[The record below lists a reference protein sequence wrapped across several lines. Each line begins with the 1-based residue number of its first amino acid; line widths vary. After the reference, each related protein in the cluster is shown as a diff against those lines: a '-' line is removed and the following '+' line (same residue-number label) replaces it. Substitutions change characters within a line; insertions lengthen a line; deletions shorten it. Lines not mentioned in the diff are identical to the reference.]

1 METAINVNT
10 ERKGKNA
17 NEVLEVVE
25 RMIQDGEDFKECNK
39 PYWWAV
45 QRKKWK
51 IRDVYKE
58 LSIFD
63 WWNDYLSVSQLKQ
76 MRSFLITSIKLGY
89 TGYVCFK
96 VGAVGCANGMWA
108 NKLES
113 TNGHSPKDGGCLYHT
128 FVCNDNYWSVKF
140 DDGTWIGDREHYRF
154 TLKEIKEAIKERKLR
169 NEEN

>member
-10 ERKGKNA
+10 ERKRKNA
-17 NEVLEVVE
+17 SEVLEVVE

-39 PYWWAV
+39 PV

-96 VGAVGCANGMWA
+96 VGAVGCANGMWSH
-108 NKLES
+108 KLES
-113 TNGHSPKDGGCLYHT
+113 TNGYSPDGGCLYHS
-128 FVCNDNYWSVKF
+128 FVSNKNYWSVQF
-140 DDGTWIGDREHYRF
+140 DDGTWIGYGCS
-154 TLKEIKEAIKERKLR
+154 LKEIKGAIKEWTKD
-169 NEEN
+169 